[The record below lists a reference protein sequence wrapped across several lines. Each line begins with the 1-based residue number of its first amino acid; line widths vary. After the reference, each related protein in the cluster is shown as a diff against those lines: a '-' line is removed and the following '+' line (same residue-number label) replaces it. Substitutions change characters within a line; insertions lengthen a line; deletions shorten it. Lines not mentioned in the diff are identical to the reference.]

1 MVCFF
6 IYTIGDIMARCSF
19 STNEL
24 GMLARL
30 MRAEAV
36 GEGVFGM
43 QLVGN
48 VVINRVV
55 AKCNEFK
62 NQRTI
67 TKVINA
73 KNAFDGT
80 KSKLYKSGAT
90 AKERKYA
97 LRCIEYWRADP
108 ATYALFFYAPGK
120 GKKCKTK
127 FYGPYAGRFKNHCFY
142 RPTSTKKCKI

>member
-1 MVCFF
+1 M
-6 IYTIGDIMARCSF
+6 TRCSY
-19 STNEL
+19 SSNEL
-24 GMLARL
+24 SMLARL

-67 TKVINA
+67 SKVINA

-80 KSKLYKSGAT
+80 KSKLYRSGAN
-90 AKERKYA
+90 AKERTYA
-97 LRCIEYWRADP
+97 LRCINYWRADP
-108 ATYALFFYAPGK
+108 ANYALFFYAPGK
-120 GKKCKTK
+120 GKKCKSK
-127 FYGPYAGRFKNHCFY
+127 FYGPLSGRYKNHCFY
-142 RPTSTKKCKI
+142 KPASIKKCKL